1 VTKGHDAQMV
11 RAAAGLGLRRF
22 GENRVAEGLAKMR
35 ELQDLPDLRWDMIG
49 HVQSR
54 KARDVAPNFARVH
67 SVDRLKIARHLSRYA
82 AEAERVLPVLIE
94 CNVTG
99 EEAKYGFDI
108 RRSTLETAVVKQLAQ
123 IVTLPNLEVIGLMT
137 MAPWTEDVDIIRSA
151 FRGLRRY
158 RDRLRTELPS
168 VSWSELSMGMTDDF
182 EIAIEEGAT
191 MIRVGRA
198 LFGPREG

>member
-1 VTKGHDAQMV
+1 
-11 RAAAGLGLRRF
+11 
-22 GENRVAEGLAKMR
+22 
-35 ELQDLPDLRWDMIG
+35 
-49 HVQSR
+49 VQSR